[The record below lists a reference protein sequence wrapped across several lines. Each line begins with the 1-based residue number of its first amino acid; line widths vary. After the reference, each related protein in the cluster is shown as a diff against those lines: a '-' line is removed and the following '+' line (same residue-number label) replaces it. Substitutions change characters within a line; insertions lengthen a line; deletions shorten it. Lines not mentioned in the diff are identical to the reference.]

1 MRETQLRSLSTA
13 ARAIALVAAL
23 LGTACESETITVGTH
38 APTPPTPTSPT
49 PAPAPEPSALVD
61 VDAGAAP
68 LVMTDRDFVEADS
81 NRDPFRSY
89 ANAFVA
95 RPAAEVVQID
105 IIMQDTAVDDIGVIA
120 IISGVANPTAM
131 LTDAHGV
138 GHTVQ
143 RGDHVGRPEVVTAGE
158 DEGIAVTLVWRV
170 DRIRAGEVVLT
181 REDPTAPDR
190 PPLTRVLALH
200 EDEPPETGITTL

>member
-1 MRETQLRSLSTA
+1 MRVRSRGHF
-13 ARAIALVAAL
+13 ARAALALSLVLL
-23 LGTACESETITVGTH
+23 LGACESETITVGTH
-38 APTPPTPTSPT
+38 ATTPPTRPTT
-49 PAPAPEPSALVD
+49 PPPEAEPAAEVEA
-61 VDAGAAP
+61 DAGPAIRT
-68 LVMTDRDFVEADS
+68 MTDRDFVEAEG

-89 ANAFVA
+89 ATAFVT
-95 RPAAEVVQID
+95 RPSGGDDIQID
-105 IIMQDTAVDDIGVIA
+105 IIMQNTAVDDIGVIA

-131 LTDAHGV
+131 LTDAAGV
-138 GHTVQ
+138 GHTVH

-190 PPLTRVLALH
+190 PPLTRVLLLH
-200 EDEPPETGITTL
+200 EGEPELEGVTAL